1 MSWILL
7 VSDIKSGVKW
17 ACDWLVLLCLGHTD
31 FIDEVVAATRLADG
45 VVLVVDVVEGVMVN
59 TEKIIK
65 QCIHD
70 GLAITLVINKMDRL
84 ILELKLPPN
93 DAYFKIRHTIEEVNT
108 VIR

>member
-1 MSWILL
+1 MWWIHQ
-7 VSDIKSGVKW
+7 VKSGLEILRKETHAGVI
-17 ACDWLVLLCLGHTD
+17 LGHTD
-31 FIDEVVAATRLADG
+31 FLDEVVAATRLADG
-45 VVLVVDVVEGVMVN
+45 VALVVDVVEGVMVN

-93 DAYFKIRHTIEEVNT
+93 DAYFKIRHTIEEVNS

>member
-1 MSWILL
+1 MYLYASF
-7 VSDIKSGVKW
+7 
-17 ACDWLVLLCLGHTD
+17 AGHTD
-31 FIDEVVAATRLADG
+31 FLDEVVAATRLADG
-45 VVLVVDVVEGVMVN
+45 VALVVDVVEGVMVN

-84 ILELKLPPN
+84 ILELKLPPS